1 MSVKAVLNKH
11 ETERSAELSLA
22 GDWGGDGVFADR
34 SALIGEFSRPSFTR
48 VVVIGT
54 GIERWDSRLI
64 AFLIR
69 ILSLCEQNGVA
80 VELKDMPDGV
90 SPLLDLAFAVPPH
103 VDERPVESPN
113 DFLSALGTLALK
125 STDGAKTA
133 WWFSRRTLASV
144 VRFFHRKAVVRK
156 VDLWTQFQD
165 AGVNALPIVSLICFL
180 VGVILAFVGSIQLKM
195 FGAEIYVSSLVALA
209 VTRVMGA
216 IMAGVI
222 MAGRTGAS
230 YAATIGSM
238 QVNEEVDALKTMGVS
253 PFDFLIT
260 PRLLAL
266 SLMMPILT
274 VYADLMGILGGA
286 FVGIVMLGLS
296 PEEYARM
303 TLNALVSK
311 NIIVGIVHGT
321 VFGVIIALCGCYQGL
336 VCGRNASAVG
346 RATTSAVVYSIV
358 WMTVATAV
366 LTFIFNLIGV

>member
-1 MSVKAVLNKH
+1 MHATAFFSQNESSAAVVFGGNWSVDHPV
-11 ETERSAELSLA
+11 
-22 GDWGGDGVFADR
+22 ADR
-34 SALIGEFSRPSFTR
+34 DEVVAAFETATFAFVVFSGERIEKWDSALIALL
-48 VVVIGT
+48 V
-54 GIERWDSRLI
+54 RLI
-64 AFLIR
+64 NECSKRGIAYTLD
-69 ILSLCEQNGVA
+69 
-80 VELKDMPDGV
+80 DMPDGV
-90 SPLLDLAFAVPPH
+90 EPLIKLALSVPPRVKRANDQQKRPVLDL
-103 VDERPVESPN
+103 
-113 DFLSALGTLALK
+113 LGEAGIAAWRAT
-125 STDGAKTA
+125 KTA
-133 WWFSRRTLASV
+133 LRFMADARRSF
-144 VRFFHRKAVVRK
+144 VRFVTGKAVMRK
-156 VDLWTQFQD
+156 CDLLWEIQE
-165 AGVNALPIVSLICFL
+165 AGVNALPIVSLICFM
-180 VGVILAFVGSIQLKM
+180 VGLIVAFVGSIQLKL
-195 FGAEIYVSSLVALA
+195 FGAQIYVASLVAIA

-238 QVNEEVDALKTMGVS
+238 QVNEEVDALETMGVS

-266 SLMMPILT
+266 SLMMPVLT

-286 FVGIVMLGLS
+286 FVGVVMLELS
-296 PEEYARM
+296 PEDYMRT

-311 NIIVGIVHGT
+311 NIAVGIIHGT

-366 LTFIFNLIGV
+366 LTFFFNLIGV

>member
-1 MSVKAVLNKH
+1 MKAK
-11 ETERSAELSLA
+11 AYLSRNESEA
-22 GDWGGDGVFADR
+22 IVAFGGDWSVECPLDDRDGVLTDFE
-34 SALIGEFSRPSFTR
+34 SGGFQTVVFSGKSL
-48 VVVIGT
+48 GK
-54 GIERWDSRLI
+54 WDSALI
-64 AFLIR
+64 AFLLRLIQECAKR
-69 ILSLCEQNGVA
+69 GISYTLT
-80 VELKDMPDGV
+80 DMPDGV
-90 SPLLDLAFAVPPH
+90 EPLVKLALTVPP
-103 VDERPVESPN
+103 R
-113 DFLSALGTLALK
+113 
-125 STDGAKTA
+125 
-133 WWFSRRTLASV
+133 
-144 VRFFHRKAVVRK
+144 VVRK
-156 VDLWTQFQD
+156 DAEHAKPMLDLLGEAGIAAWNASCKAGCFMRKAYRSFARFVAGKAVLRKSDLLWEIQE
-165 AGVNALPIVSLICFL
+165 AGVNALPIVSLICFM
-180 VGVILAFVGSIQLKM
+180 VGLIVAFVGSIQLKL
-195 FGAEIYVSSLVALA
+195 FGAQIYVASLVAIA

-238 QVNEEVDALKTMGVS
+238 QVNEEVDALETMGVS

-358 WMTVATAV
+358 WMTIATAV

>member
-1 MSVKAVLNKH
+1 MHATALFSQNESSASVVF
-11 ETERSAELSLA
+11 
-22 GDWGGDGVFADR
+22 GGIWSVDAPVADR
-34 SALIGEFSRPSFTR
+34 DEVVGAFETATFKSVEFSGEKIEKWDSALIALL
-48 VVVIGT
+48 V
-54 GIERWDSRLI
+54 RLI
-64 AFLIR
+64 SECSQKGIDYTLTA
-69 ILSLCEQNGVA
+69 
-80 VELKDMPDGV
+80 MPDGV
-90 SPLLDLAFAVPPH
+90 EPLIKLALSVPPRVKRANEKQRRPALDL
-103 VDERPVESPN
+103 
-113 DFLSALGTLALK
+113 LGEAGITAWNA
-125 STDGAKTA
+125 SKTA
-133 WWFSRRTLASV
+133 LRFMLEAHRSF
-144 VRFFHRKAVVRK
+144 VRFVTGKAVLRK
-156 VDLWTQFQD
+156 CDLLWEIQE
-165 AGVNALPIVSLICFL
+165 AGVNALPIVSLICFM
-180 VGVILAFVGSIQLKM
+180 VGLIVAFVGSIQLKL
-195 FGAEIYVSSLVALA
+195 FGAQIYVASLVAIA

-358 WMTVATAV
+358 WMTIATAV

>member
-1 MSVKAVLNKH
+1 MV
-11 ETERSAELSLA
+11 
-22 GDWGGDGVFADR
+22 G
-34 SALIGEFSRPSFTR
+34 LI
-48 VVVIGT
+48 V
-54 GIERWDSRLI
+54 
-64 AFLIR
+64 
-69 ILSLCEQNGVA
+69 
-80 VELKDMPDGV
+80 
-90 SPLLDLAFAVPPH
+90 
-103 VDERPVESPN
+103 
-113 DFLSALGTLALK
+113 
-125 STDGAKTA
+125 
-133 WWFSRRTLASV
+133 
-144 VRFFHRKAVVRK
+144 
-156 VDLWTQFQD
+156 
-165 AGVNALPIVSLICFL
+165 
-180 VGVILAFVGSIQLKM
+180 AFVGSIQLKL
-195 FGAEIYVSSLVALA
+195 FGAQIYVASLVAIA
-209 VTRVMGA
+209 ITRVMGA

-238 QVNEEVDALKTMGVS
+238 QVNEEVDALETMGIS

-303 TLNALVSK
+303 TLNALISK

-321 VFGVIIALCGCYQGL
+321 VFGMIIALCGCYQGL

-346 RATTSAVVYSIV
+346 RATTAAVVYSIV
-358 WMTVATAV
+358 GMTVATAV